1 MKKTFLSALF
11 LTAVLGMNAQEVTY
25 DMHIELT
32 DGTTTV
38 IPADDVKQVTFVEKT
53 TGDEPGGEITDLT
66 FDVEFNH
73 ISLEEGSIIVT
84 PSDKNATYVYGFRSR
99 ADYDQAVSDAGT
111 IMDFDVAWWEFM
123 ASYTGGTWV
132 DAMQQSLSTG
142 DQVVDQAVE
151 YPFMRWDTEYVFYV
165 YGRDS
170 EGNVTSELYTE
181 SLFTNSP
188 AKSENTFTVD
198 IKEIFTNGVNATITT
213 TNDDVY
219 FVTLQKKSYV
229 QWFQDNNA
237 MEDMQFNL
245 LRDFAGQVGRC
256 FRSGDSEITLDHFNY
271 CSSNSDYYI
280 IIYGYDNGPSTE
292 VTLIPF
298 KTLSAN

>member
-25 DMHIELT
+25 DMHIELN

-53 TGDEPGGEITDLT
+53 TGQGGEITDLT

-99 ADYDQAVSDAGT
+99 ADYDQAVSDSGD
-111 IMDFDVAWWEFM
+111 IMNFDVAWWEFM
-123 ASYTGGTWV
+123 ASYAGGTWV
-132 DAMQQSLSTG
+132 ESMQQSLTTG
-142 DQVVDQAVE
+142 DQVIDQAVE

-165 YGRDS
+165 YGRDR

-181 SLFTNSP
+181 SLFTNPP
-188 AKSENTFTVD
+188 AQSTNTFTVD
-198 IKEIFTNGVNATITT
+198 VKEIFSNGVNATIAT

-219 FVTLQKKSYV
+219 FVTLQKQSYV
-229 QWFQDNNA
+229 QWFQDNDA
-237 MEDMQFNL
+237 MEDMKFNL
-245 LRDFAGQVGRC
+245 LRDFAGQERC
-256 FRSGDSEITLDHFNY
+256 FRSGDSEITIEDFNY
-271 CSSNSDYYI
+271 CSSNTDYYI

-298 KTLSAN
+298 RTAKLN